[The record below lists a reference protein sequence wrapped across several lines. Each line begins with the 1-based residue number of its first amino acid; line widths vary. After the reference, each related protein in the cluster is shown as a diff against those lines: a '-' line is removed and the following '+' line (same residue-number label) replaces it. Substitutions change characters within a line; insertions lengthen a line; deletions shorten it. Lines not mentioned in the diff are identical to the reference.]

1 LVDADSTTNRLQ
13 RLDELLRELDAI
25 RAGGRDAY
33 MAEPR
38 TRLATEH
45 ALQLAIQSCIDIGA
59 HLISEL
65 GLTAPADYR
74 GVFAS
79 LASAGLEQGLA
90 ERLAAAAGMRNI
102 LVHGYL
108 DVDSQLVWDALA
120 RLDDLRAFA
129 ETARRIVDG
138 GRGKGSEGAGDK

>member
-1 LVDADSTTNRLQ
+1 MVDAESVSSRLD

-33 MAEPR
+33 MAEWR

-45 ALQLAIQSCIDIGA
+45 ALQLAIQTCIDVSA
-59 HLISEL
+59 HMVSEL
-65 GLTAPADYR
+65 GLKTPADYR
-74 GVFAS
+74 GVFES
-79 LASAGLEQGLA
+79 LRPAGLDPQLA

-108 DVDSQLVWDALA
+108 DVDDDTVWNALA
-120 RLDDLRAFA
+120 QLDDLRQFA
-129 ETARRIVDG
+129 ATAQQMIDADTTPPGV
-138 GRGKGSEGAGDK
+138 

>member
-1 LVDADSTTNRLQ
+1 MVDADSVSSRLQ
-13 RLDELLRELDAI
+13 RLDELLRELDDI

-38 TRLATEH
+38 TRLAAER

-65 GLTAPADYR
+65 GLKAPADYR

-79 LASAGLEQGLA
+79 LGPAGLDPQLA

-108 DVDSQLVWDALA
+108 DVDDALVWDALT
-120 RLDDLRAFA
+120 RLDDLRGFA
-129 ETARRIVDG
+129 GTVREIVD
-138 GRGKGSEGAGDK
+138 AGERAQEC

>member
-1 LVDADSTTNRLQ
+1 MVDADSVTNRLQ

-38 TRLATEH
+38 TRLAAEH

-65 GLTAPADYR
+65 GLQAPADYR

-79 LASAGLEQGLA
+79 LSPAGLDQQLA
-90 ERLAAAAGMRNI
+90 ARLAAAAGMRNI

-108 DVDSQLVWDALA
+108 DVDDELVWDALA
-120 RLDDLRAFA
+120 RLDDLRGFA
-129 ETARRIVDG
+129 ATVREIVDSG
-138 GRGKGSEGAGDK
+138 GER

>member
-1 LVDADSTTNRLQ
+1 MVDIESVSSRLD
-13 RLDELLRELDAI
+13 RLDELLEELDAI

-38 TRLATEH
+38 TRLAAEH

-59 HLISEL
+59 HLVSEL
-65 GLTAPADYR
+65 GLPTPSDYR

-79 LASAGLEQGLA
+79 LRQVSLDAQLA
-90 ERLAAAAGMRNI
+90 ERLAQAAGMRNI

-108 DVDSQLVWDALA
+108 DVDDETVWDALA
-120 RLDDLRAFA
+120 RLDDLRGFA
-129 ETARRIVDG
+129 SAVRTIVDEQEDP
-138 GRGKGSEGAGDK
+138 SEG

>member
-1 LVDADSTTNRLQ
+1 LVDADSVANRLQ
-13 RLDELLRELDAI
+13 RLDTLLRELDAI

-33 MAEPR
+33 MAEAR
-38 TRLATEH
+38 TRLAAER

-59 HLISEL
+59 HLVSEL
-65 GLTAPADYR
+65 GLQAPADYR

-79 LASAGLEQGLA
+79 LCPAGLDTELA

-108 DVDSQLVWDALA
+108 DVDDQLVWDALA

-129 ETARRIVDG
+129 AAARRIADA
-138 GRGKGSEGAGDK
+138 S

>member
-1 LVDADSTTNRLQ
+1 LVDADSVASRLQ

-25 RAGGRDAY
+25 RTGGRDAY

-38 TRLATEH
+38 TRLAAEH

-65 GLTAPADYR
+65 GLAAPGDYR
-74 GVFAS
+74 GVFAG
-79 LASAGLEQGLA
+79 LCPAGLDPQLA
-90 ERLAAAAGMRNI
+90 ERLASAAGMRNI

-108 DVDSQLVWDALA
+108 DVDDQLVWDALA
-120 RLDDLRAFA
+120 RLDDLRGFA
-129 ETARRIVDG
+129 ATARSIVD
-138 GRGKGSEGAGDK
+138 AGDRDAGG